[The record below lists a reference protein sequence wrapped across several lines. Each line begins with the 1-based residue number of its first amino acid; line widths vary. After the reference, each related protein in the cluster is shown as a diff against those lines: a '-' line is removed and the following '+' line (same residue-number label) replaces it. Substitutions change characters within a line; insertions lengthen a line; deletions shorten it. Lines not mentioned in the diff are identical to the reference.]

1 MRWTTILLACLPPA
15 RALWPFGHDRFHG
28 NSLVDAGGRGIV
40 TGERAVA
47 FGTLMATSCP
57 SLRSVLGFLI
67 IKALSKDIQ
76 CVPGDFTHSGKLDLL
91 VMSASSSSSKAMDM
105 FVYPALVTGGFDTN
119 PISIQSSTLAQPI
132 PIDLDGDMKIDLLG
146 VPADSTEKLQAW
158 QNVWNTSSKGGALF
172 SIIDP
177 SFDGQRCTLAN
188 PHSNA
193 VVDLDGDY
201 VFLVCDNG
209 SGTRSFQIWV
219 NNKDSGFTLA
229 QQGSLPSGV
238 QAISFA
244 DVDRDGT
251 IDMIFPTCR
260 DVSRSTGLGKDCEIN
275 VVYNEQLPL
284 CASADGCRSPEN
296 LCVRDARFRFDL
308 GKTVRFKVSDLVGGD
323 LLVLDTTVSPAIPV
337 PINWGTP
344 IWMDSLTC
352 FYSVPCGKG
361 VAGCSAQ
368 GFGKRGWEL
377 EMGGADV
384 MDVISDAR
392 GVAFVDMDEDGT
404 LDVLVQRSGAEKV
417 TFVQNNFYYDAFFLK
432 AIVLNGACGN
442 GWCYAV
448 VNGTEEKYH
457 PFGVSYS
464 GASYKYT
471 VLDTSGRRSAAQI
484 GQLPQTSYHAL
495 QTPYAFFGLGR
506 TNNYIENLFVG
517 STLHASAHYINLEGV
532 IPNSKVVIS
541 PGIDGEAWKRQLFLR
556 PGKWIPWVTVTVV
569 VGTGVLAIIVL
580 VLHLSEKRED
590 ELERRRASHHINFD
604 AL

>member
-1 MRWTTILLACLPPA
+1 
-15 RALWPFGHDRFHG
+15 
-28 NSLVDAGGRGIV
+28 
-40 TGERAVA
+40 
-47 FGTLMATSCP
+47 
-57 SLRSVLGFLI
+57 
-67 IKALSKDIQ
+67 
-76 CVPGDFTHSGKLDLL
+76 
-91 VMSASSSSSKAMDM
+91 
-105 FVYPALVTGGFDTN
+105 
-119 PISIQSSTLAQPI
+119 
-132 PIDLDGDMKIDLLG
+132 
-146 VPADSTEKLQAW
+146 
-158 QNVWNTSSKGGALF
+158 
-172 SIIDP
+172 
-177 SFDGQRCTLAN
+177 
-188 PHSNA
+188 
-193 VVDLDGDY
+193 
-201 VFLVCDNG
+201 
-209 SGTRSFQIWV
+209 
-219 NNKDSGFTLA
+219 
-229 QQGSLPSGV
+229 
-238 QAISFA
+238 
-244 DVDRDGT
+244 
-251 IDMIFPTCR
+251 MIFPTCR

-284 CASADGCRSPEN
+284 CASADVTGGEVQGCRSPEN

-337 PINWGTP
+337 PIKLGDANLDGFPDLLFVTSGTP
-344 IWMDSLTC
+344 RLV
-352 FYSVPCGKG
+352 YSVPCGKG

-457 PFGVSYS
+457 VGSVFPRILCATLIRSIQPFGVSYS

-580 VLHLSEKRED
+580 VLHLSEKVRN
-590 ELERRRASHHINFD
+590 LFLLALCLVKLLSERRRAGAKEGVTSYQ
-604 AL
+604 L